1 LGSPGWWLVSGL
13 RWVEHRYSGHTA
25 DVAEG
30 HYLVQADPSYR
41 LGVAEMRWVARL
53 VRRRRPLVMLGYFD
67 TPEAAK
73 RACEIND
80 RWCED
85 IEAGAI
91 G

>member
-1 LGSPGWWLVSGL
+1 VSGL

>member
-1 LGSPGWWLVSGL
+1 VVSGL

>member
-1 LGSPGWWLVSGL
+1 MVSGL

>member
-1 LGSPGWWLVSGL
+1 MSGL